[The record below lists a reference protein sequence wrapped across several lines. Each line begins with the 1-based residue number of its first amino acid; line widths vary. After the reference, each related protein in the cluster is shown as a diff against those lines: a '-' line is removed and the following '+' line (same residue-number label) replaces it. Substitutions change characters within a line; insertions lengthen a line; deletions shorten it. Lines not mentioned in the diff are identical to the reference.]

1 MTKKKFLALT
11 QKNRPL
17 LIAFVIFFSAFIM
30 LGKNQNE
37 NSKAP
42 AEKIYAD
49 TLIPKGFVL
58 IPIELSNAET
68 ISSLIDQ
75 FGVIDLYA
83 GAPND
88 RGSKKIASRIK
99 ILRAPLNPQQYAV
112 LVPEH
117 LSNSIM
123 QVAGTFW
130 AVVQNRQTKSDQAVA
145 PVTKSVAIEYYKGQ

>member
-17 LIAFVIFFSAFIM
+17 LIAFVIFLGAFIM

-37 NSKAP
+37 NSKVP
-42 AEKIYAD
+42 TEKIYAD

-68 ISSLIDQ
+68 ISALIDQ